1 MQSAMARSMQAA
13 MNIPMQAAMPAP
25 VKATMVAQLNRH
37 IAWILLKLS
46 SQDLT
51 TSGQG
56 AQDHR
61 AVFGQDCAEVR
72 PVANSCMF
80 W

>member
-1 MQSAMARSMQAA
+1 MQSAMARSIQAA

-56 AQDHR
+56 AQDNR
-61 AVFGQDCAEVR
+61 AIFCQGCSDVR
-72 PVANSCMF
+72 PTANSCMF
-80 W
+80 G